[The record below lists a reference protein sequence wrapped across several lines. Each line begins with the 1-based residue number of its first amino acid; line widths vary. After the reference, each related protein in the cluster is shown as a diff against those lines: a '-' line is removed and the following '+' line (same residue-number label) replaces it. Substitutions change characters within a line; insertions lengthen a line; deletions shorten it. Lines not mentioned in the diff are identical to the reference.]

1 MNFMARKAKKLEE
14 LQNLFDESEIDFPLL
29 ESDTIIN
36 ELIKK
41 AESIYDIRNEWKE
54 IEAFGIKK
62 EKWLR
67 KFLELLNGIPS
78 DDTIRVVI

>member
-1 MNFMARKAKKLEE
+1 MARKAKKLEE